1 MSVRRTRRLSG
12 PISETMICAPT
23 GLKPRIEVM
32 RWLRFE
38 RAQGSPPFARR
49 PWRWWLKDAQSGG
62 DQDAAGPM
70 VLGQPPPKGLAEV
83 LKEMPNPPIGKARLT
98 GLVSQAI
105 RAARMAHPLVPIRP
119 ESAEFHFGVGL
130 FDCRPRSTGSGAHCF
145 RFRVRS
151 RLRISWA
158 WVFDTML
165 ARPCARSSARDIA
178 SFSWSEAG
186 SSQAWHQ
193 RKSAII

>member
-1 MSVRRTRRLSG
+1 
-12 PISETMICAPT
+12 
-23 GLKPRIEVM
+23 M

-49 PWRWWLKDAQSGG
+49 PWRWWLKDAQSDG

-105 RAARMAHPLVPIRP
+105 RAAMMAHPRAHQAGERAVPLWCWPLRLSSPQHGLGCSLFSVSCAQEIAHLLGLGVRHDACP
-119 ESAEFHFGVGL
+119 TVRQEFGARHRVLLLERGRVFTDPMGVDSDRRSDRVRLQTSHSG
-130 FDCRPRSTGSGAHCF
+130 DEHASYRRSTRNAE
-145 RFRVRS
+145 RY
-151 RLRISWA
+151 L
-158 WVFDTML
+158 
-165 ARPCARSSARDIA
+165 
-178 SFSWSEAG
+178 
-186 SSQAWHQ
+186 
-193 RKSAII
+193 